1 MIDGPYI
8 DLLAQRTQAKVQNRE
23 NGTYDTR
30 KFNLA
35 FAELIV
41 TICIDV
47 VEDSVDHREP
57 ASEYADRIREQFGM
71 AGIEEPELSEHTKWS
86 IENFG
91 SPNGA

>member
-23 NGTYDTR
+23 SGTYDTR

-41 TICIDV
+41 NICIDV

-57 ASEYADRIREQFGM
+57 ASEYVDRIREQFGM
-71 AGIEEPELSEHTKWS
+71 IEVDDD
-86 IENFG
+86 
-91 SPNGA
+91 